1 MLVPLGLVLH
11 IAIWQIIYIV
21 PDEALHFAEIV
32 LILDFTMNAVLL
44 EDWNFETTRQKFPL
58 YSTTLQKTLYMFG

>member
-21 PDEALHFAEIV
+21 TDEALHFV

-58 YSTTLQKTLYMFG
+58 YSTTLQKTLCMFG